1 VNSVTRCCA
10 VVRQR
15 LLITAFPPLCPSP
28 RDVSYPAHLPRQ
40 QSGAAS
46 GIGSC
51 IPRDHGRTI
60 TRPAPPVHWPG
71 GCPLH
76 DTSSRDPA
84 LPSRLGA
91 VFSGNR
97 PCGRRFSGSIE
108 AARAAVYDAREAVA
122 PGIDLLRWRGNGPKF
137 SDFSLHRT
145 PVRLEIGKPCARSA
159 AMRAPITPVRQTPS
173 ACPKTGGKIPAS
185 GDAVPPSQGMPHTQ
199 PCLTGGSAGY
209 RREPVFNRQLPG
221 EKPG

>member
-1 VNSVTRCCA
+1 MAALSRA
-10 VVRQR
+10 LLLQFIGLADVRSMTLPAGILPCHHGSAR
-15 LLITAFPPLCPSP
+15 FFPETG
-28 RDVSYPAHLPRQ
+28 RV
-40 QSGAAS
+40 AA
-46 GIGSC
+46 
-51 IPRDHGRTI
+51 
-60 TRPAPPVHWPG
+60 
-71 GCPLH
+71 
-76 DTSSRDPA
+76 
-84 LPSRLGA
+84 
-91 VFSGNR
+91 
-97 PCGRRFSGSIE
+97 GSIE

-159 AMRAPITPVRQTPS
+159 AMRAPITQVRQTPS

-185 GDAVPPSQGMPHTQ
+185 GDAVPPCQGMPHTQ